1 MLAASRTVK
10 RAQPLVPPI
19 DAGDERRH
27 RILAWMQRHRA
38 PVRGSEL
45 ASHFDVSRQ
54 CIVQDIAILRAGGT
68 EILATPRGYR
78 LPDALR
84 LEHRE
89 ILACDHPA
97 ERTEEELQIL
107 VDHGVKVLDVIVE
120 HPLYGELRGS
130 LMIESRADVQDF
142 LQQMRARK
150 ASLLSSLT
158 GGIHLH
164 TVEAHRAEMIA
175 RAKTNLRERGFLL
188 K

>member
-1 MLAASRTVK
+1 M
-10 RAQPLVPPI
+10 
-19 DAGDERRH
+19 
-27 RILAWMQRHRA
+27 LAWMQRHPSA
-38 PVRGSEL
+38 IRGNEL
-45 ASHFDVSRQ
+45 AERFEVSRQ
-54 CIVQDIAILRAGGT
+54 CVVQDIAILRAGGV
-68 EILATPRGYR
+68 EILATPRGYL
-78 LPDALR
+78 LPDASQLG
-84 LEHRE
+84 HRE
-89 ILACDHPA
+89 ILACNHPPQ
-97 ERTEEELQIL
+97 RTEEELQIL

-120 HPLYGELRGS
+120 HSVYGELRGS

-175 RAKTNLRERGFLL
+175 RAKAKLRERGFLL